1 VANYRTSKVGEA
13 FYSVFTVYD
22 TDLKSTVSG
31 QGLGDF
37 SVRFSLDGAIPGT
50 PPVFAIGELG
60 STGDYILT
68 IPSGFISK
76 GLWVVSV
83 EVDYNGS
90 TWRDEVEVRTH
101 DIDDVYDVII
111 AGGSGVETVTLTVV
125 DTTNGNV
132 PIPDALLQVYDDTGT
147 VLVTFQRTD
156 TSGEAIVLLDADTY
170 EVRIFKPGVSHVPE
184 DIVVVDTGGAT
195 PQAFTLECASIFVA
209 PPASPQLCRLY
220 ADFLS
225 QDGLPFENF
234 KLEIHNLFDPES
246 SAGLAVVD
254 RVRTYLT
261 DASGHVEFDVVRGTR
276 IRVVFV
282 TTPLTRDIV
291 VPDQAVENLLTAFG
305 AATDAFQVV
314 KR

>member
-1 VANYRTSKVGEA
+1 MAAYRTSKVGEA
-13 FYSVFTVYD
+13 FYSVFTVFDYD
-22 TDLKSTVSG
+22 LTTPVSG
-31 QGLGDF
+31 QPPSSF
-37 SVRFSLDGAIPGT
+37 TVRFSLNNAVVGSPPPFTIAEIGT
-50 PPVFAIGELG
+50 
-60 STGDYILT
+60 TGDYIIVVAGGL
-68 IPSGFISK
+68 PST
-76 GLWVVSV
+76 GLWAVTV
-83 EVDYNGS
+83 EVAYNSS
-90 TWRDEVEVRTH
+90 TWRDEVEVRVH
-101 DIDDVYDVII
+101 DIDDVYDII
-111 AGGSGVETVTLTVV
+111 VAGGSGVETVTLTVV

-132 PIPDALLQVYDDTGT
+132 PIPDALLQIYDDTGA
-147 VLVTFQRTD
+147 VLITFQRTD
-156 TSGEAIVLLDADTY
+156 ASGDAIVLLNADTY

-184 DIVVVDTGGAT
+184 NIVVVDTGGAT

-225 QDGLPFENF
+225 QDGLPFEKF
-234 KLEIHNLFDPES
+234 KLEIHNLFDPEAS
-246 SAGLAVVD
+246 SGLAVVD
-254 RVRTYLT
+254 RVRSYLT

-276 IRVVFV
+276 IRIVFV